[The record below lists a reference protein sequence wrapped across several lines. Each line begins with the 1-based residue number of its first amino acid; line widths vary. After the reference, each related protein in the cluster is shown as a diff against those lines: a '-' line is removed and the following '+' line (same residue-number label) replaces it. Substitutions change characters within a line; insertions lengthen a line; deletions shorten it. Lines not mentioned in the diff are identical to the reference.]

1 LRRRYRSDSHQGNT
15 DKLERAMLLRIC
27 GYLFLCAALAA
38 AAYDG
43 TRMIADKGELTFTSV
58 LQHWEAWA
66 PLSLAATREAVEG
79 INFYLWS
86 PLMMTVLVLP
96 AWMVSGGAGILLY
109 VAGYR
114 RPRPALPDGI

>member
-1 LRRRYRSDSHQGNT
+1 M
-15 DKLERAMLLRIC
+15 EAPMLLRTF
-27 GYLFLCAALAA
+27 GYLLLCIGLAA

-43 TRMIADKGELTFTSV
+43 TRMIADKGELSFTSV
-58 LQHWEAWA
+58 LAHWETLA
-66 PLSLAATREAVEG
+66 PVSLASTRESVEA
-79 INFYLWS
+79 ISTYLWS

-96 AWMVSGGAGILLY
+96 AWMVATGLGILVY